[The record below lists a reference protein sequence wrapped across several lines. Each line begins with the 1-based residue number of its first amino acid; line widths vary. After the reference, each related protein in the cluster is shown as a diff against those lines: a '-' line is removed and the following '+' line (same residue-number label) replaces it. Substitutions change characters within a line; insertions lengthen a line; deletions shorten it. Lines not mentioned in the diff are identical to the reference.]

1 MTEPI
6 KETILAPHVFTPS
19 ETEQL
24 GKQLGREY
32 SKRAE
37 ILKQKK
43 SFASQY
49 KAKEDESEAIIAV
62 LADKLNSGE
71 EMRPVLAL
79 VTFDTARKMKLFSD
93 DAGALIREEPMVAS
107 DWELPLF
114 KEDASDVVIHAGNA
128 QAIITNADAIISA
141 LDLLPQGFAVVAEG
155 RSQEGDIALNVE
167 RTAWVNVASP
177 GANWDEYHGLA
188 RRMDAEVVTEPTPDP
203 ESPVGETNLGD
214 KLDAAAAEWPAAKLH
229 FPTGEVPHPN
239 KNGSSFVREFRAAA
253 SAAGWSVIQT
263 EAMVGILRKCDGVK
277 AMQETLAPHTYDE
290 TNSGDFQE

>member
-49 KAKEDESEAIIAV
+49 KAKEDECDALIAG

-93 DAGALIREEPMVAS
+93 DAGALIREEPMVQS

-114 KEDASDVVIHAGNA
+114 KEESEIGDPSA
-128 QAIITNADAIISA
+128 QGTISGISSENFSSSM
-141 LDLLPQGFAVVAEG
+141 DLLPAGFYIVTDG
-155 RSQEGDIALNVE
+155 RSQDGDIALNVE

-188 RRMDAEVVTEPTPDP
+188 RRMDAEPVKEPTPDP

-229 FPTGEVPHPN
+229 FPTGEVPHPT